1 MSASFHSPCQIG
13 LTGNKVYLD
22 FDLTALVNSKDKTFT
37 VWLLSLDLRFLL
49 QIIGVLMK
57 NCRLYASLNKVL
69 RHCVGGAKFV
79 DSFYLLS
86 SWSDLSERYLAMHLP
101 NVGVCLQFFFTF
113 CFVFAECDH
122 SNDWYF

>member
-1 MSASFHSPCQIG
+1 MPF
-13 LTGNKVYLD
+13 LTGKEVYLD

-79 DSFYLLS
+79 DSFYLVS
-86 SWSDLSERYLAMHLP
+86 SWSGLSKRCLAMHLP
-101 NVGVCLQFFFTF
+101 NVS
-113 CFVFAECDH
+113 VFPEPR
-122 SNDWYF
+122 SNRVNRQQSISEF

>member
-1 MSASFHSPCQIG
+1 
-13 LTGNKVYLD
+13 
-22 FDLTALVNSKDKTFT
+22 
-37 VWLLSLDLRFLL
+37 
-49 QIIGVLMK
+49 MK

-101 NVGVCLQFFFTF
+101 NVGVCLQFFLPFVLFLLNVITAMIGTF
-113 CFVFAECDH
+113 SYTIYDFV
-122 SNDWYF
+122 